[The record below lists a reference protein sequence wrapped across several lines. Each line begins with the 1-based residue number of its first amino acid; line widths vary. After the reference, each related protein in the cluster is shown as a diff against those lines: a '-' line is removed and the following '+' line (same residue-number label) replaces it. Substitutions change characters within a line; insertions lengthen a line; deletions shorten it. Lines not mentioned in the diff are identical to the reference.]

1 MGLLLLEEYTF
12 EMDNQSNDIEI
23 TSGIF
28 GESVGMTEEKLISFL
43 SEIRQES
50 WFNEGDRTEGV
61 VTFKNLQSIEI
72 SYKTISMV
80 VDEDGV
86 DCDEIE
92 EDEFVKDI
100 FTDYFVN

>member
-1 MGLLLLEEYTF
+1 MELLQFEYTF

-28 GESVGMTEEKLISFL
+28 GEDMSEEKIISFL
-43 SEIRQES
+43 SEIRKES

-72 SYKTISMV
+72 SYKSISMV
-80 VDEDGV
+80 VDENGV

-92 EDEFVKDI
+92 EEEYVKDI
-100 FTDYFVN
+100 DTDYFVN